1 MFRIIFF
8 RFLLLMLL
16 TPMSYFGQSDLD
28 KSQQLVYANLYGK
41 DYEKAKALL
50 DKDFLSSDN
59 VGKKIIGLVYLSDYY
74 SSIKDEQSQVN
85 NLKKAQDLL
94 TETSDKM
101 SKAYVDYAYARYY
114 LKLNKKDQFIKAIN
128 QSISTFEKS
137 DRENFILTQLYFLK
151 FSYQVKNASDVQEY
165 KDAAFKALDH
175 AKKSKNSLL
184 INFTYNNVGFY
195 YKNLST
201 ATREKKY
208 LDSADVNYSRAFDV
222 IAKIEP
228 IIAQKRSLIAY
239 YINYGSLVPFIRTSN
254 ASKESLE
261 LAFKA
266 LKLTSNDS
274 NYGDLTSLI
283 YNNIGYN
290 YENDGKLALAEDYYQ
305 KAYDLG
311 RSNTEIMVNS
321 KISTVDNLSRIYSN
335 SGRFEKA
342 LALEREAKDLIRQES
357 KERFDNNTKS
367 LEIFYDTEKK
377 NEQIHQL
384 EQINKGRTRQLWMLL
399 AIVVIVIGAFVI
411 LYNNIR
417 YKQKLVKQRANLLES
432 EKNETELKLQLE
444 SEEKARLEAEQKL
457 LAVEQERLHKQ
468 ALAKSI
474 QLDQKN
480 SIISELTE
488 KIKTDT
494 DENLDRLLREDKLVE
509 RDLSRVKDMHEEIHP
524 QLFKRLNDIAK
535 TKLTTQD
542 LKYAS
547 YIYLNMDNQQI
558 ANLLKV
564 EVKTVRMTKYRL
576 KIKLGLDKDM
586 DLQSFVQSLV
596 L

>member
-1 MFRIIFF
+1 MFLIPIC
-8 RFLLLMLL
+8 
-16 TPMSYFGQSDLD
+16 YFGQSDLD
-28 KSQQLVYANLYGK
+28 KSQQTVYAYLYAK
-41 DYEKAKALL
+41 ENEKARSLL
-50 DKDFLSSDN
+50 EKDFLPSQDLRR
-59 VGKKIIGLVYLSDYY
+59 KIIGLVYLSDYF
-74 SSIKDEQSQVN
+74 SVTKDEQAQVN
-85 NLKKAQDLL
+85 SLKKAKDLL
-94 TETSDKM
+94 DEANDNLSN
-101 SKAYVDYAYARYY
+101 AYVDYGYARYY
-114 LKLNKKDQFIKAIN
+114 LKLNKKDQFVKAIN
-128 QSISTFEKS
+128 SSISVFEKA

-151 FSYQVKNASDVQEY
+151 FSYQVKNAADVQEY
-165 KDAAFKALDH
+165 KDSAFKALDY
-175 AKKSKNSLL
+175 AKKSKNNLL
-184 INFTYNNVGFY
+184 LNFTFNNVGFY

-208 LDSADVNYSRAFDV
+208 LDSADVNYRRAFDV
-222 IAKIEP
+222 ISKIEP
-228 IIAQKRSLIAY
+228 KVAQKRSLIAY

-254 ASKESLE
+254 ASKESLD

-266 LKLTSNDS
+266 LDLTSNDA

-290 YENDGKLALAEDYYQ
+290 YENEGNVSLAENYYQ

-311 RSNTEIMVNS
+311 RANTEIMLSS
-321 KISTVDNLSRIYSN
+321 KISTIDNLSRVYSN

-342 LALEREAKDLIRQES
+342 LAIEREAKDMIRQES

-399 AIVVIVIGAFVI
+399 AIVIIAVAGFIVLF
-411 LYNNIR
+411 NNHR
-417 YKQKLVKQRANLLES
+417 YKQKLIKQRADLLES
-432 EKNETELKLQLE
+432 EKIETELKLQLE
-444 SEEKARLEAEQKL
+444 SEEKARLEAEQRL
-457 LAVEQERLHKQ
+457 LEIEQERLHKQ

-480 SIISELTE
+480 SIINELTE
-488 KIKTDT
+488 KIKTDA
-494 DENLDRLLREDKLVE
+494 DADLDKLLREDKLVD
-509 RDLSRVKDMHEEIHP
+509 RDLTRVKDMHEEVHP
-524 QLFKRLNDIAK
+524 QLFKKLNEASK
-535 TKLTTQD
+535 GKLTTQD

-576 KIKLGLDKDM
+576 KIKLGLDKEM
-586 DLQSFVQSLV
+586 DLQSFIQNLV